1 MNWKET
7 LRYGWG
13 RMLYGRYGMDEL
25 GKFLWALVI
34 IMLIV
39 NLFVPNLILTAVMLV
54 TIILMYARFFSKR
67 YDRRRAENSAYLK
80 LSGPFRRT
88 FSTLYLR
95 IRDRKSY
102 RYYYCPDCRQ
112 RLRVPKG
119 KGMITITCPKC
130 HKKFDARS

>member
-1 MNWKET
+1 MNWKEK
-7 LRYGWG
+7 LRYGLG

-25 GKFLWALVI
+25 DKFLWALVM

-67 YDRRRAENSAYLK
+67 YDRRRAENSTYLK

>member
-1 MNWKET
+1 MNWKEK
-7 LRYGWG
+7 LRYGLG

-25 GKFLWALVI
+25 GKFLWALVM

-80 LSGPFRRT
+80 LSVPFRRT

>member
-1 MNWKET
+1 MNWKEK
-7 LRYGWG
+7 LRYGLG

-25 GKFLWALVI
+25 GKFLWALVM

-119 KGMITITCPKC
+119 KGMITNTCPKC

>member
-1 MNWKET
+1 MNWTEK
-7 LRYGWG
+7 LRYGLG

-25 GKFLWALVI
+25 GKFLWALVM

-80 LSGPFRRT
+80 LSVPFRRT